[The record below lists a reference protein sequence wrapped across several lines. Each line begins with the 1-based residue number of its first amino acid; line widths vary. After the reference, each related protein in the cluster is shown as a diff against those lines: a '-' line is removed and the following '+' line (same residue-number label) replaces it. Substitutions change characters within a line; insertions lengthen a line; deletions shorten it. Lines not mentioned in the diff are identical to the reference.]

1 MTILGWWICLAAI
14 LDQKDSSSPPL
25 MSSIN
30 SLFESFSFIVYP
42 LSFLILLIILTT
54 KFFAFSSYACALSTA
69 ERFGLESSSL
79 LFGDESASEPL
90 VESSLEAN
98 DYSVDSLV
106 TSEYSGDVGDF
117 EGLAVLVLDMF

>member
-1 MTILGWWICLAAI
+1 
-14 LDQKDSSSPPL
+14 
-25 MSSIN
+25 
-30 SLFESFSFIVYP
+30 
-42 LSFLILLIILTT
+42 
-54 KFFAFSSYACALSTA
+54 
-69 ERFGLESSSL
+69 